1 MSVAAAGRRPPHS
14 AQTQQAAPIKRRTA
28 YRKSELKQ
36 RSQREPKRHCHVAK
50 STRTKNDVSPQRPR
64 QPARETLRHLV
75 SAASERESSRLPA
88 RSLHMAALR
97 RPASAGSEPRPPLRR
112 RRGGRI
118 VRVRLLRRTVA
129 AGASRLRVLL
139 GIPLGARLAVVS
151 ATSIL
156 RLALMRRLASRLKLA
171 SRLSLRLSMT
181 RRLHSPRRNLRDW
194 RRLTAL
200 RMPRGRFLRTARSSR
215 RRTGRGNGLRVSR
228 SGVHRSRSGVHRSG
242 SRRRGRVGLRRRR
255 RKENAAQF
263 QNERHSFAFA
273 PDDREV
279 RRLFIVRQ
287 QGPEETSLKQLALI
301 PPHGLSHPVPHV
313 EPPRCL
319 LFELDTVAR
328 LDHSTNLVYELPPA
342 GRRLQQAVAFAREYG
357 ALARERSAF
366 PMAPTP
372 IVENAVARIVAV
384 PAAGGR
390 AYYSVSCMGL
400 NAQSFI
406 GSQGGP
412 A

>member
-1 MSVAAAGRRPPHS
+1 
-14 AQTQQAAPIKRRTA
+14 
-28 YRKSELKQ
+28 
-36 RSQREPKRHCHVAK
+36 
-50 STRTKNDVSPQRPR
+50 
-64 QPARETLRHLV
+64 
-75 SAASERESSRLPA
+75 
-88 RSLHMAALR
+88 MAALR

-129 AGASRLRVLL
+129 AGAGLLRVLL
-139 GIPLGARLAVVS
+139 GMPLRARLAVGARLAVVPVMPVP
-151 ATSIL
+151 

-181 RRLHSPRRNLRDW
+181 RRLHSPRRNLRDG

-200 RMPRGRFLRTARSSR
+200 RTPRGRFLRTARSR
-215 RRTGRGNGLRVSR
+215 RRTTRRRRLRLARRGRPRPSRRNGLLVSR
-228 SGVHRSRSGVHRSG
+228 SGVHRSGSGLNRSG
-242 SRRRGRVGLRRRR
+242 SRRRGRVGLQRRR

-287 QGPEETSLKQLALI
+287 QSPEETSLKQLALI
-301 PPHGLSHPVPHV
+301 PPHGLSHPVPRV

-342 GRRLQQAVAFAREYG
+342 GRRLQQALVFAREYG
-357 ALARERSAF
+357 ALAREGSAF
-366 PMAPTP
+366 PVATTP
-372 IVENAVARIVAV
+372 IAQKVVTRMAAV

-390 AYYSVSCMGL
+390 AYYSVSCTGL

-406 GSQGGP
+406 GSKGGP

>member
-1 MSVAAAGRRPPHS
+1 
-14 AQTQQAAPIKRRTA
+14 
-28 YRKSELKQ
+28 
-36 RSQREPKRHCHVAK
+36 
-50 STRTKNDVSPQRPR
+50 
-64 QPARETLRHLV
+64 
-75 SAASERESSRLPA
+75 
-88 RSLHMAALR
+88 
-97 RPASAGSEPRPPLRR
+97 
-112 RRGGRI
+112 
-118 VRVRLLRRTVA
+118 
-129 AGASRLRVLL
+129 
-139 GIPLGARLAVVS
+139 
-151 ATSIL
+151 
-156 RLALMRRLASRLKLA
+156 MRRLASRL
-171 SRLSLRLSMT
+171 RLRLTMT
-181 RRLHSPRRNLRDW
+181 RRLHSPRRSLRNG

-215 RRTGRGNGLRVSR
+215 RRTTRRRRLRLARRGRPRPSRRNGLRVSR

-390 AYYSVSCMGL
+390 AYYSVSCTGL
-400 NAQSFI
+400 NAQPFI

>member
-1 MSVAAAGRRPPHS
+1 M
-14 AQTQQAAPIKRRTA
+14 RTA
-28 YRKSELKQ
+28 
-36 RSQREPKRHCHVAK
+36 
-50 STRTKNDVSPQRPR
+50 
-64 QPARETLRHLV
+64 
-75 SAASERESSRLPA
+75 
-88 RSLHMAALR
+88 
-97 RPASAGSEPRPPLRR
+97 RR
-112 RRGGRI
+112 RR
-118 VRVRLLRRTVA
+118 
-129 AGASRLRVLL
+129 
-139 GIPLGARLAVVS
+139 
-151 ATSIL
+151 L
-156 RLALMRRLASRLKLA
+156 RLAR
-171 SRLSLRLSMT
+171 
-181 RRLHSPRRNLRDW
+181 
-194 RRLTAL
+194 
-200 RMPRGRFLRTARSSR
+200 RGRPRPSR
-215 RRTGRGNGLRVSR
+215 RNGLRVSR
-228 SGVHRSRSGVHRSG
+228 SGVHRSGSGLNRSG

-263 QNERHSFAFA
+263 QNERHFFAFA
-273 PDDREV
+273 PDDREVV

>member
-1 MSVAAAGRRPPHS
+1 MPLG
-14 AQTQQAAPIKRRTA
+14 
-28 YRKSELKQ
+28 
-36 RSQREPKRHCHVAK
+36 
-50 STRTKNDVSPQRPR
+50 
-64 QPARETLRHLV
+64 ARLAV
-75 SAASERESSRLPA
+75 GARL
-88 RSLHMAALR
+88 SM
-97 RPASAGSEPRPPLRR
+97 
-112 RRGGRI
+112 
-118 VRVRLLRRTVA
+118 
-129 AGASRLRVLL
+129 
-139 GIPLGARLAVVS
+139 PLGARLAVVS

-156 RLALMRRLASRLKLA
+156 RLALMRRLASRL
-171 SRLSLRLSMT
+171 RLRLTMT
-181 RRLHSPRRNLRDW
+181 RRLHPPRRSLRNG

-200 RMPRGRFLRTARSSR
+200 RTARRRHLRTARSRRRATRRRRLRLARRRRPRPSR
-215 RRTGRGNGLRVSR
+215 RNGLRMSR
-228 SGVHRSRSGVHRSG
+228 SGVHRGDSGLNRNG

-279 RRLFIVRQ
+279 VRRLFIVRQ

-301 PPHGLSHPVPHV
+301 PPHGLSHPVPRV

-342 GRRLQQAVAFAREYG
+342 GRRLQQALVFAREYG
-357 ALARERSAF
+357 ALAREGSAF
-366 PMAPTP
+366 PVATTP
-372 IVENAVARIVAV
+372 IAQKVVTRMAAV

-390 AYYSVSCMGL
+390 AYYSVSCTGL

-406 GSQGGP
+406 GSKGGP